1 MKRKIIRVTTVP
13 QSMNLIKGQISYL
26 KGEFE
31 VELISSSGDI
41 FKDIADR
48 ENVKFHIVEMKR
60 SISPIRDLM
69 SIINMYRLLRKEKP
83 YIIHSMTP
91 KAGMVSMIASFFAR
105 VPHRIH
111 TFTGLIFPTCTG
123 LKKKILIIVDK
134 ITCLC
139 ATKIIPEGNGVKRD
153 LLHSNITKKQLA
165 VIGNGNVNGIDTSH
179 FSRDI
184 ISSTNLNQLKA
195 KLGIKV
201 DEFVFLSVGRV
212 VRDKGIIE
220 LVTAFKRLS
229 SMYPKS
235 KLVILGD
242 FERDLDP
249 IPNEIEQEIINN
261 KAIIYCGYENDV
273 RPYFAIS
280 DLFVFPSYREGFP
293 NVVLQAGAMEVPAI
307 VTDING
313 SNEIIEDGVNGLII
327 PSKDSNVLFEKMQH
341 LYLNS
346 NELMELKKNCR
357 NIIVKKYEQSF
368 VWKEMLKMYKS
379 L

>member
-1 MKRKIIRVTTVP
+1 
-13 QSMNLIKGQISYL
+13 MNLIKGQISYL

-123 LKKKILIIVDK
+123 LKKKILIGVDK

-139 ATKIIPEGNGVKRD
+139 STKIIPEGKGVKDD
-153 LLHSNITKKQLA
+153 LLNNSITKKQLA

-220 LVTAFKRLS
+220 LITAFKRLS
-229 SMYPKS
+229 LMYPKLR
-235 KLVILGD
+235 LVILGD
-242 FERDLDP
+242 FERNLDP
-249 IPNEIEQEIINN
+249 IPDEIEQEIINN
-261 KAIIYCGYENDV
+261 KSIIYCGYENDV

-280 DLFVFPSYREGFP
+280 DVFVFPSYREGFP
-293 NVVLQAGAMEVPAI
+293 NVVLQAGAMEIPSI

-313 SNEIIEDGVNGLII
+313 SNEIIENGVNGLII
-327 PSKDSNVLFEKMQH
+327 PSKDSSVLFEKMQH
-341 LYLNS
+341 LYLNN
-346 NELMELKKNCR
+346 NELIELKNNCR
-357 NIIVKKYEQSF
+357 NIIVEKYEQSF

-379 L
+379 LEKDV